1 VVENLLS
8 VGGVVVKINKNAL
21 ANFSDTKYLSFVS
34 GKKLEFSRMETQVVH
49 FILSFYNFICFNATK
64 IKLFVK
70 Y

>member
-1 VVENLLS
+1 MVGNLLS

-21 ANFSDTKYLSFVS
+21 ANFSDTNLSFVS
-34 GKKLEFSRMETQVVH
+34 GKKPEFNRMETQVVH
-49 FILSFYNFICFNATK
+49 LILSYYNFICFNATK